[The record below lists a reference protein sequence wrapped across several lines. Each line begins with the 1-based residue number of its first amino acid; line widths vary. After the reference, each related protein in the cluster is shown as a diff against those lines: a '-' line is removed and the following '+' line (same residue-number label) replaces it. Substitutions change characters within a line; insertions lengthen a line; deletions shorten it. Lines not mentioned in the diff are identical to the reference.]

1 MKIAKGDQ
9 VQVRDHAG
17 KWHDAVADSPV
28 EGTRTIDYGRV
39 PARSR
44 KIHDFPVVW
53 VRFPKRGE
61 GNRIRI
67 PWPAEH
73 VRKAS

>member
-1 MKIAKGDQ
+1 MRIAKGDK
-9 VQVRDHAG
+9 VRVRDHAG
-17 KWHDAVADSPV
+17 EWHDAVADSPV
-28 EGTRTIDYGRV
+28 EGTHTYDYGRR

-53 VRFPKRGE
+53 VRFRQGK
-61 GNRIRI
+61 GNRI

-73 VRKAS
+73 VRKADA